1 MHCAN
6 KGLKLDFIR
15 ANPNA
20 CGTIIE
26 DGGYIYNECGHWY
39 KTVVFFG
46 EISIITAIE
55 EKRKGMEILLN
66 HLETNEDVI
75 KAKLN
80 SNIRHYQELVV
91 LKFDIHEIHG
101 KSGR

>member
-1 MHCAN
+1 
-6 KGLKLDFIR
+6 LKLDFIR

-26 DGGYIYNECGHWY
+26 DGGYMHNECGHRY

-46 EISIITAIE
+46 EISILTAIE

-66 HLETNEDVI
+66 HLETNEEVI
-75 KAKLN
+75 HTKANSPIKL
-80 SNIRHYQELVV
+80 YQELVV
-91 LKFDIHEIHG
+91 LTFEIHELHG